1 MESDKVRDKELD
13 RVTVEHSG
21 SGAVGCYTDV
31 TTGAAGVTVA
41 EVRVALA

>member
-1 MESDKVRDKELD
+1 MESVKDRDKESD

-21 SGAVGCYTDV
+21 SGAVGCYT
-31 TTGAAGVTVA
+31 GAAGVTVA